1 MVQSQ
6 KYKVCLQTPIGS
18 RYGIMNVKKEGTKIY
33 GLLDVLR
40 HSEPFSGTISE
51 DGSCEITG
59 KIVTLMRQFTYNA
72 TGKILDGRLN
82 LSIATGHYTFKMTGC
97 IAELEE
103 GI

>member
-6 KYKVCLQTPIGS
+6 KYNVCLQTPIGS
-18 RYGIMNVKKEGTKIY
+18 RYGIMKVKKERSQIFGS
-33 GLLDVLR
+33 LDVLR

-59 KIVTLMRQFTYNA
+59 KIVTLIRQLTYIA
-72 TGKILDGRLN
+72 TGKIIDGRLN
-82 LSIATGHYTFKMTGC
+82 LSISIGHNTFKMTGC